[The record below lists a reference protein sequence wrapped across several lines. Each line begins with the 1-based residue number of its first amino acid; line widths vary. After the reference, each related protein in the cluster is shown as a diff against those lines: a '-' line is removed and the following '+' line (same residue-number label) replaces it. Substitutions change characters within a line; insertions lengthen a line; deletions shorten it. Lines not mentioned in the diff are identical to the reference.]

1 MAKVGWSLFT
11 DGTASV
17 VHEASVLEAVFMIE
31 RGLLSY
37 ATYQDFRLLFLDRF
51 KLPPLYKVIEYL
63 KTMRP
68 DVVPYKNGVR
78 AQLGPILSKTVTE
91 LLAKVDLS
99 GLESSDVI
107 SFEYTYGLDGSGD
120 HMNANQ
126 LSKTHFSTQNVMLVA
141 FSVKNITVTQ
151 NSTGDKNVVWKS
163 SCLGANKPR
172 NVRPIAVFP
181 EKETAELL
189 TEFIPILDSEVADI
203 AKNGVEVKTNNGETK
218 VAKVS
223 DSHMTMCDGKMV
235 TNLMQLAG
243 SYCTMCTNSQMDCH
257 NSDVIKDGFLISRS
271 VQSISELAISL
282 ADPVSGEIP
291 RKKGD
296 YSTRQGIIAKPIT
309 TADLCSNIPVCH
321 SKIRAF
327 EWMIDLLV
335 RQNSCKKW
343 SSSFKQVKYT
353 AGEKEEMKLERSRI
367 KAALHQELAINIG
380 DPSDMVTGAAFKKF
394 CSDHGRDVIVS
405 LIYDREVQEA
415 FREIH
420 LGLCSV
426 VLVLNSQ
433 KREVDVLKLKDLSTS
448 VYLKIVETFPW
459 CVISQSVHRI
469 LGHGWE
475 RVQMNHNMG
484 LGDISE
490 EGLEALNKF
499 IRYFRERGAR
509 TTSTAD
515 NFLDTFNHLWQ
526 RSSPI
531 LHDLFREKKRR
542 APKMVV
548 LRQID
553 TLVETIFTQEMEA
566 D

>member
-1 MAKVGWSLFT
+1 LR
-11 DGTASV
+11 DP
-17 VHEASVLEAVFMIE
+17 E
-31 RGLLSY
+31 
-37 ATYQDFRLLFLDRF
+37 
-51 KLPPLYKVIEYL
+51 L
-63 KTMRP
+63 K
-68 DVVPYKNGVR
+68 
-78 AQLGPILSKTVTE
+78 QL
-91 LLAKVDLS
+91 
-99 GLESSDVI
+99 
-107 SFEYTYGLDGSGD
+107 
-120 HMNANQ
+120 
-126 LSKTHFSTQNVMLVA
+126 
-141 FSVKNITVTQ
+141 
-151 NSTGDKNVVWKS
+151 
-163 SCLGANKPR
+163 C
-172 NVRPIAVFP
+172 
-181 EKETAELL
+181 
-189 TEFIPILDSEVADI
+189 
-203 AKNGVEVKTNNGETK
+203 
-218 VAKVS
+218 
-223 DSHMTMCDGKMV
+223 
-235 TNLMQLAG
+235 
-243 SYCTMCTNSQMDCH
+243 
-257 NSDVIKDGFLISRS
+257 
-271 VQSISELAISL
+271 
-282 ADPVSGEIP
+282 
-291 RKKGD
+291 
-296 YSTRQGIIAKPIT
+296 
-309 TADLCSNIPVCH
+309 
-321 SKIRAF
+321 
-327 EWMIDLLV
+327 
-335 RQNSCKKW
+335 
-343 SSSFKQVKYT
+343 
-353 AGEKEEMKLERSRI
+353 
-367 KAALHQELAINIG
+367 NIG

-448 VYLKIVETFPW
+448 VYLKIVETFPC

>member
-1 MAKVGWSLFT
+1 M
-11 DGTASV
+11 
-17 VHEASVLEAVFMIE
+17 
-31 RGLLSY
+31 
-37 ATYQDFRLLFLDRF
+37 
-51 KLPPLYKVIEYL
+51 
-63 KTMRP
+63 
-68 DVVPYKNGVR
+68 
-78 AQLGPILSKTVTE
+78 
-91 LLAKVDLS
+91 
-99 GLESSDVI
+99 
-107 SFEYTYGLDGSGD
+107 
-120 HMNANQ
+120 
-126 LSKTHFSTQNVMLVA
+126 
-141 FSVKNITVTQ
+141 
-151 NSTGDKNVVWKS
+151 
-163 SCLGANKPR
+163 
-172 NVRPIAVFP
+172 
-181 EKETAELL
+181 
-189 TEFIPILDSEVADI
+189 ADI

-296 YSTRQGIIAKPIT
+296 YSTRQGVIAKHIT

-353 AGEKEEMKLERSRI
+353 AGEKEEKKLERSRI

-415 FREIH
+415 
-420 LGLCSV
+420 V

-433 KREVDVLKLKDLSTS
+433 KREDDVLKLKDLSTS

-553 TLVETIFTQEMEA
+553 TLVETLFTQEMEE